1 MVRLMPS
8 GEEVQQYLTGVWQM
22 MLGRSEGLS
31 LLDLSVDGFWNS
43 FYAIMVALPALV
55 VGWVAIANSVSYAV
69 YFEVRFAILLRLFIV
84 DMGAW
89 VLPLAVLGAISR
101 PAGIASRFVHY
112 VVASNW
118 ASALFAWLMLPS
130 ALLRLF
136 WPGAQELTLFVSI
149 VLFIASLVLS
159 WRLTIIAIGRGLAT
173 GSAVFLGMLVTSITA
188 LMLLQELLGLDF
200 Q

>member
-1 MVRLMPS
+1 GPCGSGNFDPHLRAVPGGMVRLMPS

-89 VLPLAVLGAISR
+89 VLPL
-101 PAGIASRFVHY
+101 
-112 VVASNW
+112 
-118 ASALFAWLMLPS
+118 
-130 ALLRLF
+130 
-136 WPGAQELTLFVSI
+136 
-149 VLFIASLVLS
+149 
-159 WRLTIIAIGRGLAT
+159 
-173 GSAVFLGMLVTSITA
+173 
-188 LMLLQELLGLDF
+188 
-200 Q
+200 

>member
-1 MVRLMPS
+1 MPS